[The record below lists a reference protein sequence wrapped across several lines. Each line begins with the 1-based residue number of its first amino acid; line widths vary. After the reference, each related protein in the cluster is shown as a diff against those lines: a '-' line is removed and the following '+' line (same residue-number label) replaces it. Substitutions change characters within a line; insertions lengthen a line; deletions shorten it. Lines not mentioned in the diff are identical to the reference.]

1 MDEHLQRRMEEIM
14 GMRWNPPTPGDTEVE
29 PKLVDGSGPQG
40 VPDAQGRGELTPRQ
54 KARLEALRGFWLR
67 DYMD

>member
-1 MDEHLQRRMEEIM
+1 MDEHLQRRMERIM
-14 GMRWNPPTPGDTEVE
+14 SARYEPDLNTDDEVE

-40 VPDAQGRGELTPRQ
+40 VPDDKGRGELTPRQ